1 MWYKKFDNLSVY
13 NNRVDMDIEGLSLYV
28 LFPLIGNLSFIF
40 WLQSR
45 MEESVLLFKT
55 IITYPWFNNSSIILF
70 MNKRDLLGEKIK
82 KYHVVDFFPDFDGN
96 MTHHTYG
103 SRQNL

>member
-1 MWYKKFDNLSVY
+1 
-13 NNRVDMDIEGLSLYV
+13 
-28 LFPLIGNLSFIF
+28 
-40 WLQSR
+40 

-96 MTHHTYG
+96 MTHHMVAAKVC
-103 SRQNL
+103 SNIIESKVS

>member
-1 MWYKKFDNLSVY
+1 
-13 NNRVDMDIEGLSLYV
+13 
-28 LFPLIGNLSFIF
+28 
-40 WLQSR
+40 

-96 MTHHTYG
+96 MTTTTHAVAAKTP
-103 SRQNL
+103 